1 MKHSMW
7 NKIYNWFYRRN
18 RFELWVKVPMTCESN
33 EDKTDII
40 LTLMDLLE
48 RNIKV
53 KK

>member
-1 MKHSMW
+1 MNNSML
-7 NKIYNWFYRRN
+7 NKIYNWFIKTEE
-18 RFELWVKVPMTCESN
+18 FELWVKVPMTCESN

>member
-1 MKHSMW
+1 MKHFMW
-7 NKIYNWFYRRN
+7 NKIYNWFYKKRN
-18 RFELWVKVPMTCESN
+18 FELWVKVPMTCESK

-40 LTLMDLLE
+40 LALMDLLE